1 MPTVRT
7 GESTCIGHPDK
18 LCDLIADTILDDLL
32 VTDPAARCAVEV
44 MATKGRIIVAGE
56 NTSTARA
63 RVRVRESLRRAV
75 ICAGYS
81 PAGWKV
87 TVHTHTQFPVIA
99 AGVSTSLEARD
110 GNESAFVLTGAGDQ
124 GTVYGYATAETRE
137 RLPLL
142 VIAHD
147 ICKRLD
153 TARVDGVI
161 RGIGSDGKSQVFLR
175 YDDDGHATDVEA
187 VVVSIQHTKDTDLEE
202 LRRQVTNLI
211 TPAFVST
218 VTTFDPG

>member
-44 MATKGRIIVAGE
+44 MATKGRII
-56 NTSTARA
+56 
-63 RVRVRESLRRAV
+63 
-75 ICAGYS
+75 
-81 PAGWKV
+81 
-87 TVHTHTQFPVIA
+87 A

-124 GTVYGYATAETRE
+124 GTVYG
-137 RLPLL
+137 
-142 VIAHD
+142 
-147 ICKRLD
+147 
-153 TARVDGVI
+153 
-161 RGIGSDGKSQVFLR
+161 
-175 YDDDGHATDVEA
+175 HATDVEA

-202 LRRQVTNLI
+202 LRRQVTTLI
-211 TPAFVST
+211 IAPAFVPT
-218 VTTFDPG
+218 VTTFGPG